1 MDKWLDIL
9 CCGIAFLLISVTV
22 FVLILYV
29 PPVPG
34 DANFVPFAALAAL
47 FAIGIGALLVTLL
60 FRAKRT

>member
-1 MDKWLDIL
+1 MDKCLDIL
-9 CCGIAFLLISVTV
+9 CCGLAFFLISITV

-34 DANFVPFAALAAL
+34 DANFALFATLAAL
-47 FAIGIGALLVTLL
+47 FAAGIGALLVTLL